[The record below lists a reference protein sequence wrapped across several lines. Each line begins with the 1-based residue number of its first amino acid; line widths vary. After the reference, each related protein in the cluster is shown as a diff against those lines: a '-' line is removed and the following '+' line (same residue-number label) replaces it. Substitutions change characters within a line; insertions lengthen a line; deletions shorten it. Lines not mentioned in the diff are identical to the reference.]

1 MYAPSKMHDSIARRK
16 TAPRIEFRVNKKA
29 YVEGIEEEG
38 GRKGDGRTDD
48 DGARGGRLADREAGG
63 EPPPDPV
70 RNVKSSV
77 ELGET
82 ADGRLYVKSVKV
94 PGENPEMAAAGALRA
109 YQNVRNAID
118 GPEARLAEA
127 KRLVAADADWRSEG
141 DGC

>member
-1 MYAPSKMHDSIARRK
+1 M
-16 TAPRIEFRVNKKA
+16 
-29 YVEGIEEEG
+29 
-38 GRKGDGRTDD
+38 TDEQATMAQEVVD
-48 DGARGGRLADREAGG
+48 WPIGKP
-63 EPPPDPV
+63 EPAPDPV

-94 PGENPEMAAAGALRA
+94 PSEDPEMAAAGALRA
-109 YQNVRNAID
+109 YRNVRHAID

-127 KRLVAADADWRSEG
+127 KRLVADDADQRSQG

>member
-1 MYAPSKMHDSIARRK
+1 MPDEQTTMAQEVVDWPIGKPQPA
-16 TAPRIEFRVNKKA
+16 
-29 YVEGIEEEG
+29 
-38 GRKGDGRTDD
+38 
-48 DGARGGRLADREAGG
+48 
-63 EPPPDPV
+63 PDPV

-118 GPEARLAEA
+118 GPEAILAEA
-127 KRLVAADADWRSEG
+127 KRIVAADADERSQG